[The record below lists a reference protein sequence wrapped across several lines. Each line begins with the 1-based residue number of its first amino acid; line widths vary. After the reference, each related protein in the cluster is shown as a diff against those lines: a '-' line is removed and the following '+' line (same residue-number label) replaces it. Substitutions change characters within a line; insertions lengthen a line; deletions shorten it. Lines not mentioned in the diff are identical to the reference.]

1 MSLQSRQELLLSLR
15 PQYLGASSG
24 EKKQLLNGLVAATGY
39 NRKYAVTLLS
49 KGISKKQGG
58 KRKRKGKY
66 NQAVVDALLI
76 VWKAAYRICSKRVRP
91 VLLCCTTSDGMI

>member
-76 VWKAAYRICSKRVRP
+76 VWKAAYR
-91 VLLCCTTSDGMI
+91 